1 MPPEL
6 VRAPAPP
13 MSARHPQA
21 RRVRGRSGFTL
32 VELVVAIIVISIGVI
47 GLASTAGAVSRQ
59 MGGGRRMVIAATVA
73 RARFEKMAAQNC
85 ATISSGS
92 ATTRG
97 IVESWTATPGTVSI
111 SVLNTVTYTTTR
123 GNRSQ
128 TFSTR
133 IPCRQLSPA
142 L

>member
-1 MPPEL
+1 M
-6 VRAPAPP
+6 
-13 MSARHPQA
+13 
-21 RRVRGRSGFTL
+21 RRNHTFPRRGRNRRGFTL

-47 GLASTAGAVSRQ
+47 GLASTAGAVTRQ
-59 MGGGRRMVIAATVA
+59 TGGGRRMVIAANVA
-73 RARFEKMAAQNC
+73 RARFELMAAQNC
-85 ATISSGS
+85 ATVTSGS
-92 ATTRG
+92 ASTRG
-97 IVESWTATPGTVSI
+97 IAERWTATQGTL
-111 SVLNTVTYTTTR
+111 SVLVQNTVTYTTTR